1 MSARLERGSAH
12 TKCSPEILLFAAAY
26 PDTLLPTSIRG
37 VLTNGATLL
46 LSPAI
51 GTWVDRHASKFGT
64 IKVTIVVQRISIV
77 LACVLWICVFQLP
90 TTKAKEHYKV
100 EPILQMANFHFS
112 KDLLVALIILCSVI
126 ERVCAV
132 GNQFVMERDWV
143 PTIAS
148 EYSKPPLH
156 ELNAIMRRID
166 LISKIL
172 APVFA
177 SVIAIRTSSAMLAAI
192 TAAMNVATV
201 GIELITARTAWKHCS
216 VLERGRDSKPET
228 PSIAEDQEGRET
240 APVVERKSSL
250 ALYFSND
257 AWLGMSS
264 RFPCRDKL
272 TTLSIY
278 IGRSTILLRF
288 VTLGPDDNLPPNST
302 LFVIP
307 DHFCPDTHI
316 CS

>member
-1 MSARLERGSAH
+1 MRPDHPRFTFPMLSVRW
-12 TKCSPEILLFAAAY
+12 EILLFAAAY

-51 GTWVDRHASKFGT
+51 GNWVDRHASKFGT

-77 LACVLWICVFQLP
+77 IACVLWIFVFHLP
-90 TTKAKEHYKV
+90 ATKANGYYEV
-100 EPILQMANFHFS
+100 ESKTLEAANFHLS
-112 KDLLVALIILCSVI
+112 KDLLIALIIMCSVT
-126 ERVCAV
+126 ERICAV
-132 GNQFVMERDWV
+132 GNQFVMERDWI

-177 SVIAIRTSSAMLAAI
+177 SVIAIRTSSAVLAAV
-192 TAAMNVATV
+192 TAAMNVTTV

-216 VLERGRDSKPET
+216 VLERDRDSKPET
-228 PSIAEDQEGRET
+228 PSTAEDQEGRET

-264 RFPCRDKL
+264 EMSSQGAETNNSQHPSRLLYNHSPFCHFR
-272 TTLSIY
+272 
-278 IGRSTILLRF
+278 GR
-288 VTLGPDDNLPPNST
+288 
-302 LFVIP
+302 
-307 DHFCPDTHI
+307 
-316 CS
+316 